1 MTMTA
6 EQLAQLREI
15 ANNATPGEWRYLKTT
30 PFMDAEISAANHS
43 RIINLLGGDVT
54 AANSEFIAAFNP
66 TVALALLDELERK
79 DKRIAE
85 QDKRLVDYAAIATKS
100 AVRVAELEKKS
111 AFLKEKLA
119 QLANFNP
126 DWDMLEA
133 TTDSLR
139 EHMSELTAAN
149 KRIAELE
156 EQLRREQDYYL
167 SVDMERMELWKKLE
181 ARTVTVKLPQPIRAT
196 ALGRDFSALQYSET
210 VKLLRDA
217 GINLTVEG

>member
-1 MTMTA
+1 MSMTELDRQALRNTA
-6 EQLAQLREI
+6 DRDWFESWFKLEFHPDKTGPYIKNQLFFAVQ
-15 ANNATPGEWRYLKTT
+15 
-30 PFMDAEISAANHS
+30 AA
-43 RIINLLGGDVT
+43 RK
-54 AANSEFIAAFNP
+54 P
-66 TVALALLDELERK
+66 LLDELERK

-111 AFLKEKLA
+111 AFMKEKLA

-156 EQLRREQDYYL
+156 EQLCWEQDYHL

-181 ARTVTVKLPQPIRAT
+181 ARTVTVKLPHQFKTSMHGTPLYEQCDILAML
-196 ALGRDFSALQYSET
+196 A
-210 VKLLRDA
+210 DA

>member
-6 EQLAQLREI
+6 EQLAHLR
-15 ANNATPGEWRYLKTT
+15 K
-30 PFMDAEISAANHS
+30 EISNPSIGSKDHL
-43 RIINLLGGDVT
+43 RNLSLM
-54 AANSEFIAAFNP
+54 
-66 TVALALLDELERK
+66 LLDELERK
-79 DKRIAE
+79 DALIAE

-100 AVRVAELEKKS
+100 ATRVAALEKKT

-126 DWDMLEA
+126 DWDALEA

-156 EQLRREQDYYL
+156 AQLRREQDYYL